1 MMGRMNLSFIS
12 VTFARVVP
20 LFGVATLV
28 LALSACDKL
37 PGWAAALLHADAK
50 SSLLSGPDE
59 NRDGIRDDIQPLIS
73 GSSSL
78 PEVISVRT
86 TYAKSLQKIVDFDF
100 EHAQMLSLLKSEY
113 SRSLACAMLVDDGFI
128 DKLNSATFNTPGRV
142 QQQDM
147 FQKSISGQAFDF
159 DSLSRL
165 CN

>member
-1 MMGRMNLSFIS
+1 MNLPCIS
-12 VTFARVVP
+12 ATLARGVP
-20 LFGVATLV
+20 LFGAAALM

-37 PGWAAALLHADAK
+37 PGWAAAMLHAEAK
-50 SSLLSGPDE
+50 SSPLSGPDE
-59 NRDGIRDDIQPLIS
+59 NQDGIRDDIEPLIAK
-73 GSSSL
+73 SSTL

-128 DKLNSATFNTPGRV
+128 DRLDGATFNTPGRV
-142 QQQDM
+142 QQQDK